1 MLNHESSM
9 NRIRSLLNRQRLMTS
24 MLALGL
30 VLGALAIPP
39 AEADIGTIDDSK
51 TCAYGCVGW
60 DAGRGCY
67 NCQFC
72 CSWSDGSWACNG
84 AATSMCN

>member
-9 NRIRSLLNRQRLMTS
+9 NRIRSLLNRHRLMTS

-72 CSWSDGSWACNG
+72 CSWERRFVGMQWRSYVYV
-84 AATSMCN
+84 